1 MANFR
6 HIFNKVIYMYKYNGI
21 NINYKDFGASDKTPI
36 VYLHGWGQNIEMME
50 PIAKPFK
57 ETNRLI
63 IIDLPGFGSSDDPDY
78 AWTLEDY
85 ADMVHSLLESL
96 NIKKPN
102 LIGHSFGGKISLIY
116 ATKYEVN
123 RMILLA
129 SPYKVKIKKVS
140 LKVRILKKM
149 KNIHLLGPIA
159 DKIKSHMG
167 STDYRNAKPLM
178 RDILVKHVNTD
189 LTEKVKNIKC
199 PTFIIWGDKDDAVP
213 VEDAYELK
221 SLISDSGLTIYEGCT
236 HYAYL
241 EKLTQTN
248 AIIKSFMK

>member
-1 MANFR
+1 
-6 HIFNKVIYMYKYNGI
+6 MYKYKGI
-21 NINYKDFGASDKTPI
+21 NINYKDYGTKDKPPI

-50 PIAKPFK
+50 PIANPHQN
-57 ETNRLI
+57 TNRLI

-96 NIKKPN
+96 NIQKPN

-116 ATKYEVN
+116 GAKYPVN
-123 RMILLA
+123 RLMLLA
-129 SPYKVKIKKVS
+129 SPFKVKIKKLS
-140 LKVRILKKM
+140 WKVKLLKKM
-149 KNIHLLGPIA
+149 KNIPILGGIA
-159 DKIKSHMG
+159 NKIKSHIG

-189 LTEKVKNIKC
+189 LTEIVKKIKC
-199 PTFIIWGDKDDAVP
+199 PTFIIWGDKDDAVSI
-213 VEDAYELK
+213 EDAYELK
-221 SLISDSGLTIYEGCT
+221 ELITDSGLTVFEGCT

-241 EKLTQTN
+241 EKLNQTN
-248 AIIKSFMK
+248 AIIASFMK

>member
-1 MANFR
+1 
-6 HIFNKVIYMYKYNGI
+6 MYKYNGI
-21 NINYKDFGASDKTPI
+21 NINYKDFGNQEGKTI
-36 VYLHGWGQNIEMME
+36 VYLHGWGQNIEMMV
-50 PIAKPFK
+50 PIANPFK
-57 ETNRLI
+57 ETHHLI

-116 ATKYEVN
+116 ASKYPVN
-123 RMILLA
+123 RLMLLA
-129 SPYKVKIKKVS
+129 SPFKVKVKKIS
-140 LKVRILKKM
+140 WKVKLLKKM
-149 KNIHLLGPIA
+149 KNIPLLGGVA

-189 LTEKVKNIKC
+189 LTETVKKIKC
-199 PTFIIWGDKDDAVP
+199 PTFIIWGTNDDAVP

-221 SLISDSGLTIYEGCT
+221 DLINDSGLTIYEGCS

-241 EKLTQTN
+241 EKLNQTN
-248 AIIKSFMK
+248 AIIASFMK